1 MNGAN
6 RIDVMDSFQ
15 PWTLG
20 WRKQGVAK
28 VPAAAVSGRIVRV
41 YDILRSQQSA
51 AAWSLVMQEPGTVR
65 RNTVGKW

>member
-28 VPAAAVSGRIVRV
+28 VPAAAGSGSIVRV
-41 YDILRSQQSA
+41 YDILSSSSRR
-51 AAWSLVMQEPGTVR
+51 VR
-65 RNTVGKW
+65 

>member
-28 VPAAAVSGRIVRV
+28 VPAAAGSGSIVRV
-41 YDILRSQQSA
+41 YDILSSSSSSR
-51 AAWSLVMQEPGTVR
+51 LVR
-65 RNTVGKW
+65 